1 MSNNTVLQTIYKTI
15 YKLYTNNGIHSI
27 HNIHS
32 IGSQPSIHGAMPS
45 TEDSKDPSVLLSS
58 YFIRYLEKLSLIRSN
73 DTPIDGTNVLHIVEG
88 RDEQENNCQYSEEQN
103 GNDCDNNGRV
113 ADLVSCTCGDH
124 VSAVRALKVGQWLL
138 SKGGW

>member
-1 MSNNTVLQTIYKTI
+1 MACIAYITYIALVVNPQYMVLYI
-15 YKLYTNNGIHSI
+15 
-27 HNIHS
+27 
-32 IGSQPSIHGAMPS
+32 PS

-58 YFIRYLEKLSLIRSN
+58 YFIHYLEKLSLIRPN
-73 DTPIDGTNVLHIVEG
+73 DTPIDGTDVLHIVEG